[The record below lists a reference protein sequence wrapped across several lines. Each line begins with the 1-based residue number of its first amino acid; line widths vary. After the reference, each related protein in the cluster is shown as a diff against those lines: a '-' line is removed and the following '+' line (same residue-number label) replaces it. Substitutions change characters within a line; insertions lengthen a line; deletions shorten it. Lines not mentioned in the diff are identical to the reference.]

1 MKNALQEFQ
10 QTDDGLL
17 TASKE
22 GDVPSRRIADAKSA
36 HASLRKMMDDDS
48 ESSRGRAQFQAMFD
62 GQRPYRDEDLIETGQ
77 GGRSNLNF
85 DEAGALLEFSMSG
98 YVDLFSN
105 TDEFMRFRLRQNSFP
120 APERMRYESI
130 ISKNFTGLLRK
141 WSSFFHKFLYC
152 CHHFVADGLSVCYY
166 PDHLDWRWHVAKLGD
181 FFFPRHTLAD
191 PGALE
196 LAGSVQKYRPSQI
209 YAYIKNP
216 TQAAE
221 LGWDV
226 KAVREAL
233 IKSAN
238 ATGDRRVAD
247 WEQVQER
254 LKNNDLYFDC
264 VGSEIA
270 VGHLWVKEFS
280 GMWSHYQFLNDGS
293 PTEFIYKKEDKYP
306 SNRPPFHVFMFG
318 IGSNGYVHSIRGLG
332 YKIYPHIQVSNR
344 LRNQVVDSAMLSSSV
359 MIQPAD
365 EQALAD
371 LSLTYYGPYAILT
384 PGNKVIERTIPNLAN
399 NAMPVINDMSG
410 LLQSKTGQYSSVGMF
425 ADDKERTRF
434 EVEAYVARMS
444 KLSITSLNLF
454 YEPFQNLL
462 REVARRVFNPAYG
475 PDLPGGDLVVE
486 LRDRLLEEGIPEE
499 AFGVIDFDRCSVN
512 RAVGGGSPEARQLI
526 LNELAKEAPSFDDIG
541 RHNLLR
547 DRVAARVGYDLADRY
562 VPENT
567 EPRPTID
574 DKLAVLENAHLING
588 EDIQAQSNE
597 LHLIHLKHHDAR
609 LRQFFDA
616 LESGESSLADSVQP
630 MVMIHAHATQHVE
643 MGGVDPAISDM
654 VAVYRQQL
662 QQYGE
667 MIWNGQE
674 KLKAEARK
682 AQEAAASPA
691 ETGQPTAPPQD
702 QSLPPEMERKLIE
715 HNLRL
720 EMKQEEHQQK
730 LNMRQAEFAQ
740 KQAINDAKE
749 AAKMRRL
756 GV

>member
-1 MKNALQEFQ
+1 MQKALTEFQ

-17 TASKE
+17 TASTK
-22 GDVPSRRIADAKSA
+22 GRIPDRRIADAASA
-36 HASLRKMMDDDS
+36 QKALKKMMDDDV
-48 ESSRGRAQFQAMFD
+48 ESSRGRAQMQAMFD
-62 GQRPYRDEDLIETGQ
+62 GQRPYRDEDLVETGQ

-98 YVDLFSN
+98 YVDLFAN
-105 TDEFMRFRLRQNSFP
+105 TEEFMRFRLRPNSFP
-120 APERMRYESI
+120 APQRLEYESR
-130 ISKNFTGLLRK
+130 ISKNFTGMLRK

-152 CHHFVADGLSVCYY
+152 CHHFIADGISVCYY

-196 LAGSVQKYRPSQI
+196 LAGSIQRYRPSQL

-216 TQAAE
+216 EQAAE

-226 KAVREAL
+226 AAVRDAL
-233 IKSAN
+233 IKSVN
-238 ATGDRRVAD
+238 AASDRRIMD

-264 VGSEIA
+264 VGNEINI
-270 VGHLWVKEFS
+270 GHLWVKEFS
-280 GMWSHYQFLNDGS
+280 GSWSHYQFLDQGDAKA
-293 PTEFIYKKEDKYP
+293 FLYKREDKYP
-306 SNRPPFHVFMFG
+306 PNRPPFQMFMFG
-318 IGSNGYVHSIRGLG
+318 IGSNGFLHSIRGLG

-359 MIQPAD
+359 LIQPAD

-371 LSLTYYGPYAILT
+371 LSLTYYGPYAILS
-384 PGNKVIERTIPNLAN
+384 PGNKVIERTLPNLQN
-399 NAMPVINDMSG
+399 NAMPVISDMSSM
-410 LLQSKTGQYSSVGMF
+410 LQAKSGQYSSVGMF

-462 REVARRVFNPAYG
+462 REVARRVFNLNYG
-475 PDLPGGDLVVE
+475 PDMPGGDLVTE
-486 LRDRLLEEGIPEE
+486 LRDRLLEEGVPEE
-499 AFGVIDFDRCSVN
+499 AFGVIDFDRCTVN

-526 LNELAKEAPSFDDIG
+526 LNELAQEAPAFDEVG

-562 VPENT
+562 VPDDST
-567 EPRPTID
+567 PRPTID
-574 DKLAVLENAHLING
+574 DKLSVLENSHLING
-588 EDIQAQSNE
+588 EEIHAQSNE
-597 LHLIHLKHHDAR
+597 LHLTHLKNHAAR
-609 LRQFFDA
+609 LKQFIDSV
-616 LESGESSLADSVQP
+616 ESGEADIGSVVQP
-630 MVMIHAHATQHVE
+630 MVMIHAHATEHVE
-643 MGGVDPAISDM
+643 LGGVDPAIAEM
-654 VAVYRQQL
+654 VAMYRQQL
-662 QQYGE
+662 QQAGE
-667 MIWNGQE
+667 IIWNGQQ

-682 AQEAAASPA
+682 AAQEAEAQAAEGQAAAPA
-691 ETGQPTAPPQD
+691 QD
-702 QSLPPEMERKLIE
+702 QSLSPELERKLVE

-720 EMKQEEHQQK
+720 QMKQEEHQQK
-730 LNMRQAEFAQ
+730 LQMRQAEFAQ

-749 AAKMRRL
+749 AAKLRRL

>member
-1 MKNALQEFQ
+1 MQKSLIEFQ

-17 TASKE
+17 TASPE
-22 GDVPSRRIADAKSA
+22 GRIPDRRIADPASA
-36 HASLRKMMDDDS
+36 QAALKKMIDDDV

-62 GQRPYRDEDLIETGQ
+62 GQRPYRDEDLVETGQ

-85 DEAGALLEFSMSG
+85 DEAGALLEHSMSG

-105 TDEFMRFRLRQNSFP
+105 TEEFLRFRLRPNSFP
-120 APERMRYESI
+120 APQRLEYESKM
-130 ISKNFTGLLRK
+130 SKIFTGMLRK

-152 CHHFVADGLSVCYY
+152 CHHFIADGVSVCYY

-196 LAGSVQKYRPSQI
+196 LAGSIQRYRPSQL
-209 YAYIKNP
+209 YSYIKNP
-216 TQAAE
+216 EQATE

-226 KAVREAL
+226 KAVRDAL
-233 IKSAN
+233 IKSVN
-238 ATGDRRVAD
+238 AVGDRRIMD

-264 VGSEIA
+264 VGNEISI
-270 VGHLWVKEFS
+270 GHLWVKEFS
-280 GMWSHYQFLNDGS
+280 GMWSHYQFLDIGT
-293 PTEFIYKKEDKYP
+293 PDKFIYKKEDKYP
-306 SNRPPFHVFMFG
+306 ANRPPFHVFMFG
-318 IGSNGYVHSIRGLG
+318 IGSNGYIHSIRGLG
-332 YKIYPHIQVSNR
+332 YKVYPHIQVSNR
-344 LRNQVVDSAMLSSSV
+344 LRNQVIDSAMLSSSV

-384 PGNKVIERTIPNLAN
+384 PGNKVIERTIPNLGN
-399 NAMPVINDMSG
+399 NAMPVISDMSS
-410 LLQSKTGQYSSVGMF
+410 LLQNKSGQYSSVGMF
-425 ADDKERTRF
+425 ADEKERTRF

-462 REVARRVFNPAYG
+462 REVARRAFNPSYG
-475 PDLPGGDLVVE
+475 PDLPGGDLVIE
-486 LRDRLLEEGIPEE
+486 LRDRLLEEGVPEE
-499 AFGVIDFDRCSVN
+499 AFGVIDFDRCTVS

-526 LNELAKEAPSFDDIG
+526 LSEMAREAPAFDDVG

-547 DRVAARVGYDLADRY
+547 DRIAARVGYDLADRY
-562 VPENT
+562 VPERVDA
-567 EPRPTID
+567 RPTID
-574 DKLAVLENAHLING
+574 DKLAVLENSHLIGG

-597 LHLIHLKHHDAR
+597 LHLIHLRIHDAR
-609 LRQFFDA
+609 LRQYFDA
-616 LESGESSLADSVQP
+616 IESGEASLADALQP

-643 MGGVDPAISDM
+643 MGGSDPAISDM
-654 VAVYRQQL
+654 VSNYRQQL

-682 AQEAAASPA
+682 AEKEAANAA
-691 ETGQPTAPPQD
+691 QEGQQAQPTQD

-715 HNLRL
+715 QNLRL
-720 EMKQEEHQQK
+720 QMKQEEHQQK
-730 LNMRQAEFAQ
+730 LQMRQAEFAQ

-749 AAKMRRL
+749 AAKLRRL

>member
-1 MKNALQEFQ
+1 MQNAYQEFQ
-10 QTDDGLL
+10 KTDDGLL
-17 TASKE
+17 TASSAGKIP
-22 GDVPSRRIADAKSA
+22 DRRIADSKSA
-36 HASLRKMMDDDS
+36 HASLHKMIDDDV

-62 GQRPYRDEDLIETGQ
+62 GQRPYRDEDLVETGQ

-85 DEAGALLEFSMSG
+85 DEAGAMLEFSMSG

-105 TDEFMRFRLRQNSFP
+105 TDEFLRFRLRPNSFS
-120 APERMRYESI
+120 APERMRYESSM
-130 ISKNFTGLLRK
+130 SKHFTGMLRK
-141 WSSFFHKFLYC
+141 WGSFFHRFLYC
-152 CHHFVADGLSVCYY
+152 CHHFVADGISVCYY

-191 PGALE
+191 PGSLE
-196 LAGSVQKYRPSQI
+196 LAGSIQRYRPSQLFSF
-209 YAYIKNP
+209 IKNP
-216 TQAAE
+216 EQAAE

-226 KAVREAL
+226 AAVREAL
-233 IKSAN
+233 VKSVN
-238 ATGDRRVAD
+238 AAGDRRVMD

-264 VGSEIA
+264 VGNEIPI
-270 VGHLWVKEFS
+270 GHLWVKEFS
-280 GMWSHYQFLNDGS
+280 GMWSHYQFLDIGT
-293 PTEFIYKKEDKYP
+293 PDKFIYKKEDKYP
-306 SNRPPFHVFMFG
+306 ANRPPFHVFMFG
-318 IGSNGYVHSIRGLG
+318 IGSNGYMHSIRGLG

-344 LRNQVVDSAMLSSSV
+344 LRNQVVDAAMLSSSV

-384 PGNKVIERTIPNLAN
+384 PGNKVIERTIPNLSS
-399 NAMPVINDMSG
+399 NAMPVISDMSS
-410 LLQSKTGQYSSVGMF
+410 LLQSKSGQYSSVGMF

-462 REVARRVFNPAYG
+462 REVARRAFNLDYG
-475 PDLPGGDLVVE
+475 RDLPGGDLITE
-486 LRDRLLEEGIPEE
+486 LRDRILEDGIPEE
-499 AFGVIDFDRCSVN
+499 AFGVIDFDRCTVN

-526 LNELAKEAPSFDDIG
+526 LNELAREAPSFDDVG

-562 VPENT
+562 VPEKT

-574 DKLAVLENAHLING
+574 DKLAVLENSHLISG

-609 LRQFFDA
+609 LRQYFDA
-616 LESGESSLADSVQP
+616 LESGATTLAEAVQP
-630 MVMIHAHATQHVE
+630 MVMLHAHATQHVE

-654 VAVYRQQL
+654 AAVYRQQL

-682 AQEAAASPA
+682 AEEAAAA
-691 ETGQPTAPPQD
+691 EGQQAEAPQD

-720 EMKQEEHQQK
+720 QMKQEEHQQK
-730 LNMRQAEFAQ
+730 IQLRQAEFAQ
-740 KQAINDAKE
+740 KQALNDAKE
-749 AAKMRRL
+749 AAKLRRL

>member
-1 MKNALQEFQ
+1 MQKALIEFQ
-10 QTDDGLL
+10 ETDDGLL

-22 GDVPSRRIADAKSA
+22 GKIPERRIADSSSA
-36 HASLRKMMDDDS
+36 QKALRKMMDDDA
-48 ESSRGRAQFQAMFD
+48 ESSRARAQYQAMFD
-62 GQRPYRDEDLIETGQ
+62 GQRPYRDEDLVETGQ

-105 TDEFMRFRLRQNSFP
+105 TEEFMRFRLRPNSFP
-120 APERMRYESI
+120 TPQRLEFESR
-130 ISKNFTGLLRK
+130 ISKNFTGMLRK
-141 WSSFFHKFLYC
+141 WPSFFHKFLYC
-152 CHHFVADGLSVCYY
+152 CHHFITDGVSVCYY

-196 LAGSVQKYRPSQI
+196 LAGSVQRYRPSQL

-216 TQAAE
+216 EQASD

-226 KAVREAL
+226 KAVRNAL
-233 IKSAN
+233 VTSVN
-238 ATGDRRVAD
+238 SSGDRRVMD

-264 VGSEIA
+264 VSNEINI
-270 VGHLWVKEFS
+270 GHLWVREFS
-280 GMWSHYQFLNDGS
+280 GMWSHYQFLESEPSN
-293 PTEFIYKKEDKYP
+293 FLYKREDKYP
-306 SNRPPFHVFMFG
+306 ANRPPFQVFMFG
-318 IGSNGYVHSIRGLG
+318 IGSNGFIHSIRGLG

-384 PGNKVIERTIPNLAN
+384 PGNKVIERTIPNLSN
-399 NAMPVINDMSG
+399 NALPVISDMSSM
-410 LLQSKTGQYSSVGMF
+410 LQSKSGQYSSVGMF

-434 EVEAYVARMS
+434 EVEAYVAKMS

-475 PDLPGGDLVVE
+475 PDLPGGDLIQE
-486 LRDRLLEEGIPEE
+486 FRDRLLEEGVPEE

-526 LNELAKEAPSFDDIG
+526 LNELAREAPSFDDVG

-547 DRVAARVGYDLADRY
+547 DRIAARVGYDLADRY
-562 VPENT
+562 VPDDT
-567 EPRPTID
+567 TPRPTID
-574 DKLAVLENAHLING
+574 DKLAILENSHLIGG

-597 LHLIHLKHHDAR
+597 LHLIHLKHHDTR
-609 LRQFFDA
+609 LRQYFDA
-616 LESGESSLADSVQP
+616 LESGQTTLGEAVQP
-630 MVMIHAHATQHVE
+630 MVMLHAHATQHVE
-643 MGGVDPAISDM
+643 LGGADPAISDM
-654 VAVYRQQL
+654 VSVYRQQL

-682 AQEAAASPA
+682 AEEAAAA
-691 ETGQPTAPPQD
+691 TAPEGGQAAPTQD
-702 QSLPPEMERKLIE
+702 QSLPPEMERKLVE

-720 EMKQEEHQQK
+720 QMKQEEHQQK
-730 LNMRQAEFAQ
+730 LQMRQAEFMQ